1 MQCPPLTTLMEK
13 FRDTPIGRSLICHRG
28 SDNKKQDEKMRNDGK
43 EDLILIRI
51 QKNRKESWKK
61 ICKERNITLTNLIIA
76 SVENRILEDERKKIL
91 TFIEKQ
97 DNIFIKIETNIN
109 QIARVANTQKF
120 ISSKELNYF
129 QNQLKTII
137 ELKEQQNEIFIKI
150 YALMA
155 DDR

>member
-1 MQCPPLTTLMEK
+1 M
-13 FRDTPIGRSLICHRG
+13 
-28 SDNKKQDEKMRNDGK
+28 
-43 EDLILIRI
+43 
-51 QKNRKESWKK
+51 
-61 ICKERNITLTNLIIA
+61 A

-137 ELKEQQNEIFIKI
+137 KLKEKQNEVFLKIFSMLAK
-150 YALMA
+150 
-155 DDR
+155 

>member
-1 MQCPPLTTLMEK
+1 MEK
-13 FRDTPIGRSLICHRG
+13 RDYI
-28 SDNKKQDEKMRNDGK
+28 K
-43 EDLILIRI
+43 IRI
-51 QKNRKESWKK
+51 SITRKENWKR
-61 ICKERNITLTNLIIA
+61 ICKEKNITLTNLIIA

-109 QIARVANTQKF
+109 QIARIANAQKF

-129 QNQLKTII
+129 QSQLKAIT
-137 ELKEQQNEIFIKI
+137 ELKEKQNEIFIKI
-150 YALMA
+150 YSLIA

>member
-1 MQCPPLTTLMEK
+1 
-13 FRDTPIGRSLICHRG
+13 
-28 SDNKKQDEKMRNDGK
+28 MRNDGK

-51 QKNRKESWKK
+51 QKKKRHWKK

-109 QIARVANTQKF
+109 QIARIANTQKF

-137 ELKEQQNEIFIKI
+137 KLKEKQNEIFSKSFQ
-150 YALMA
+150 
-155 DDR
+155 